1 MNFAIELPGHA
12 NPLTADNLYRTLISG
27 SSVDQQQIKSSA
39 LQLQNWEKQPGFYSL
54 LQVDFI
60 AVEAAKNC

>member
-12 NPLTADNLYRTLISG
+12 NPLTADSLYRTLISG

-39 LQLQNWEKQPGFYSL
+39 LQLQNWEKQSGYYSL

-60 AVEAAKNC
+60 AVEAAKNY